1 MKYQKFVVRVACAVV
16 LCSITVG
23 IIMDFSHQVQHAL
36 TAETYRTL
44 SEVSKT
50 YNKVF
55 NDRIE
60 DTVVTMNMLAG
71 HLSSVHGSSPE
82 EVMDVLQ
89 NAVDKGGFTKMAVC
103 REDGVSISN
112 EGTVVNVSHRD
123 YFQKAI
129 NGTPDVSEPLT
140 LSTDGEE
147 SIIVAVPVTHA
158 GQVTGVLFGGY
169 PLTIAG
175 DHLLDTTYYSEGYGY
190 IVEPRGTIILSSDHS
205 DKMVDG
211 KNLLAFFEKTDF
223 VEFSMAQ
230 LEAAM
235 RKGESGSF
243 AYRYEGQRRFVS
255 FTPST
260 VNDWYTF
267 SLSSDAPMLRDERVN
282 KQIVYIL
289 VAKLAVVMA
298 LVLLWIVL
306 S

>member
-1 MKYQKFVVRVACAVV
+1 MKYQKIAAKLACAAALCAVTVV
-16 LCSITVG
+16 
-23 IIMDFSHQVQHAL
+23 IIADFSRQVQHAL

-71 HLSSVHGSSPE
+71 HLSSAHGSSPE
-82 EVMDVLQ
+82 EVMNVLQ
-89 NAVDKGGFTKMAVC
+89 NAVDEGGFTKMAIC

-112 EGTVVNVSHRD
+112 DGAIVDVSHRD
-123 YFQKAI
+123 YFQRAMS
-129 NGTPDVSEPLT
+129 GTPDVSEPLT
-140 LSTDGEE
+140 LFSNGEE
-147 SIIVAVPVTHA
+147 SIIVAVPVRRD

-190 IVEPRGTIILSSDHS
+190 IVAPSGAIILSSDHS

-211 KNLLAFFEKTDF
+211 KNLLTFFAKTDL

-230 LEAAM
+230 LAAAM
-235 RKGESGSF
+235 KKGESGSF

-267 SLSSDAPMLRDERVN
+267 SLSSDAP
-282 KQIVYIL
+282 
-289 VAKLAVVMA
+289 
-298 LVLLWIVL
+298 
-306 S
+306 